1 MWIFINSFFEGCKR
15 PNCAETQNQQ
25 LKKKRKKKKTQCKA
39 INNVNAEY
47 HNSQFPFWKKQD
59 KSVIRMKSN

>member
-1 MWIFINSFFEGCKR
+1 MWIFINSFFEGCKC
-15 PNCAETQNQQ
+15 PNCAEKQNQQ
-25 LKKKRKKKKTQCKA
+25 LKKKGQCKA